1 MGARDEVD
9 ADATGTGTGTG
20 VGGAGAPAASSSPL
34 SASSPPAASPSTS
47 SLSLASPASA
57 TSPANAGVALLLL
70 ARLRPAY
77 WPWAWHRL
85 AFSRWL
91 PQPAPA
97 LRFMK
102 TLGSGRDGGFG
113 LAPSAAHQGLF
124 CIFDHLADAQAFIAS
139 PLASHYRER
148 SDECLIATLRPAS
161 ARGSWSGMALA
172 SGEPVPDGMPLAALT
187 RASIRPG
194 AAAQFWRHA
203 PAAQQDLANAPGCE
217 LAVGLGEAPLLRQA
231 TFSLWR
237 DAKAMDAYA
246 RTGAHQAAIQAAW
259 QHRFFSESMFV
270 RFAPIAVQGHWQGRF
285 YG

>member
-1 MGARDEVD
+1 MGAREAVD
-9 ADATGTGTGTG
+9 ADASQR
-20 VGGAGAPAASSSPL
+20 GAENARSLPIPPSSVHPASQPPAQSPATLQSSAAAPAI
-34 SASSPPAASPSTS
+34 
-47 SLSLASPASA
+47 
-57 TSPANAGVALLLL
+57 AGVALLLL
-70 ARLRPAY
+70 ARLRPAH
-77 WPWAWHRL
+77 WAWSWNRL

-91 PQPAPA
+91 PQREPG

-113 LAPSAAHQGLF
+113 LVPSASHQGLF
-124 CIFDHLADAQAFIAS
+124 CIFDDLADAQAFIAS
-139 PLASHYRER
+139 PLVDRYRER
-148 SDECLIATLRPAS
+148 SDDCLIATLRPAS
-161 ARGSWSGMALA
+161 ARGSWDGIALEPGA
-172 SGEPVPDGMPLAALT
+172 PVPAGMPLAALT

-231 TFSLWR
+231 TFSLWT

-259 QHRFFSESMFV
+259 KHQFFSESMFV
-270 RFAPIAVQGHWQGRF
+270 RFAPMAVQGRWKGRC